1 MALSIV
7 IVDDDVV
14 SRRMLQDIIDECG
27 VGEVIG
33 MAEGGIEGTRMI
45 LKSKPDVVLIDL
57 LMPDQ
62 DGIETIIQLK
72 DHGFNG
78 KFIMISQIENKDM
91 VGEAYQNGIEFFI
104 HKPINRVEV
113 EHVLNK
119 VNDQWKYERYVSEI
133 KQSLAKLNI
142 VESSSVRKERK
153 VRDVV
158 KPILMDLGIIG
169 ESGSKDIIELME
181 VAIEHR
187 QDASFPP
194 LKELYDSVAQTYKQN
209 SKDIEKES
217 KAIEQRIRRTIMA
230 ALNNM
235 ASIGLTDYCNPK
247 FEYYAPLYFDF
258 QDVRLKMKIMDDDE
272 QSPEKGKVNIKKFL
286 KIFYMEAMEKLK
298 EE

>member
-1 MALSIV
+1 MALSIM

-14 SRRMLQDIIDECG
+14 CRSMLQDIIDECG
-27 VGEVIG
+27 IGEVMG
-33 MAEGGIEGTRMI
+33 TAEGGIEGARMI

-62 DGIETIIQLK
+62 DGIETITQLK
-72 DHGFNG
+72 NSGYDG

-91 VGEAYQNGIEFFI
+91 VGEAYQKGIEFFI

-119 VNDQWKYERYVSEI
+119 VNEQWKYERYVSEI
-133 KQSLAKLNI
+133 KQSLAKLDI
-142 VESSSVRKERK
+142 AGPSSPRIERK

-158 KPILMDLGIIG
+158 KTILMDLGIIG
-169 ESGSKDIIELME
+169 EIGSKDIIALME
-181 VAIEHR
+181 NAIEHR
-187 QDASFPP
+187 EATSFPP
-194 LKELYDSVAQTYKQN
+194 LKELYESVAHTYKQGQ
-209 SKDIEKES
+209 KDIEKES

-235 ASIGLTDYCNPK
+235 ASIGLTDYSNPK

-258 QDVRLKMKIMDDDE
+258 QDIRMRMKVMDEELQPD
-272 QSPEKGKVNIKKFL
+272 KGKVNIKKFL
-286 KIFYMEAMEKLK
+286 QVFYMEVLEKLNS
-298 EE
+298 